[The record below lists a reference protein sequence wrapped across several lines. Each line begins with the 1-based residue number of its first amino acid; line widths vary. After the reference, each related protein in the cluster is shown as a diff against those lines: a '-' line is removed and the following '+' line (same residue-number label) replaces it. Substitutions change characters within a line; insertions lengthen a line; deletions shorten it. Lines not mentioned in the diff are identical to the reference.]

1 MPRVADKNL
10 EERILAAAQRLWHE
24 RGEKGLTLRAV
35 AVAAGT
41 TTTTVYKRFRDKN
54 ALLLALALR
63 VQSKLTAEST
73 SVNTIEECYRRFL
86 TFAERHPREYR
97 LLWGPVWTEVYA
109 PGRPRPIKTW
119 LLEKFAERFGG
130 RPEKY
135 ERAYYAL
142 FLLVHATANL
152 LSGVPGPRGRREM
165 RENCLE
171 ICDALVANIR
181 VLRKV

>member
-1 MPRVADKNL
+1 MPRIADKNL

-35 AVAAGT
+35 AVVAGT
-41 TTTTVYKRFRDKN
+41 TTTTVYKRFHDKD

-73 SVNTIEECYRRFL
+73 SADTIEECYRRFL
-86 TFAERHPREYR
+86 RFAERHPQEYR
-97 LLWGPVWTEVYA
+97 LLWGPVWTEVYS
-109 PGRPRPIKTW
+109 PGRPRPIRAW

-152 LSGVPGPRGRREM
+152 VCGTPSPRRRHEM
-165 RENCLE
+165 QKSCLE
-171 ICDALVANIR
+171 ICDALVTNIK
-181 VLRKV
+181 VLRKA